1 MLFIFSTPELIRHLW
16 HLKTSV
22 FLNWS
27 LICAVPL
34 NSASLCN
41 TIKSSERGR
50 HWKGRQN
57 KFSRIYC
64 SYKDIFT
71 VLTFRWCS
79 KFPIDHFNKSF
90 LLWID
95 FCGIMNCDT
104 SSVAPSTISANVTNM
119 LFHRKFIKFCIWGTV
134 YWKKWVFQ
142 TLLSDFFVLKNTF
155 HQMHFYE

>member
-1 MLFIFSTPELIRHLW
+1 MLFHWTDHLYVIQ
-16 HLKTSV
+16 T
-22 FLNWS
+22 N
-27 LICAVPL
+27 AQ
-34 NSASLCN
+34 
-41 TIKSSERGR
+41 RGC

-64 SYKDIFT
+64 SYNDIFT

-79 KFPIDHFNKSF
+79 KFPIDHYNKRF

-104 SSVAPSTISANVTNM
+104 SSVAPSTINSNVTNM
-119 LFHRKFIKFCIWGTV
+119 LFHWKLIRFCIWGTV

-142 TLLSDFFVLKNTF
+142 MLFSNFFVLKNTF
-155 HQMHFYE
+155 HWMHSMNSFILKMSLLNSRSLITPKIHLQVYKN